1 MAKKKTEK
9 FMTPKKGH
17 NFYRGRRRFLPGDK
31 IPEAFFK
38 DVKGDFLKDAK
49 GKQLKFPALEEW
61 QEPKPE
67 PVDNKKND
75 EFELLNTGT
84 ILND

>member
-17 NFYRGRRRFLPGDK
+17 KFYRGRRRFLPGDK

-38 DVKGDFLKDAK
+38 DAKGDFLKDGK
-49 GKQLKFPALEEW
+49 GKALKFPALEEW
-61 QEPKPE
+61 QEPSPE
-67 PVDNKKND
+67 PADNKKTD
-75 EFELLNTGT
+75 DLFDSDK
-84 ILND
+84 IL

>member
-1 MAKKKTEK
+1 MAKKKNE
-9 FMTPKKGH
+9 FMTPKKGSK
-17 NFYRGRRRFLPGDK
+17 FYRGRRCFQPGDK

-38 DVKGDFLKDAK
+38 DAKGDFLKDDE
-49 GKQLKFPALEEW
+49 GKALKFPALEEW

-75 EFELLNTGT
+75 PTPPFGPEQ
-84 ILND
+84 I